1 MAVLS
6 FSSLESW
13 YQTVQEAELDTNQK
27 QQLQSVVEAQ
37 FQEWLMSTGNDVQLL
52 NSQNPAP

>member
-1 MAVLS
+1 LAKRKR
-6 FSSLESW
+6 SLESW